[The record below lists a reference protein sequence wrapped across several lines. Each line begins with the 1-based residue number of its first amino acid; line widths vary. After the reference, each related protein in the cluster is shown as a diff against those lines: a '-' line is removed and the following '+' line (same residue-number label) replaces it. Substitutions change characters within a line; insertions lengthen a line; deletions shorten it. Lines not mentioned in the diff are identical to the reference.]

1 MEHVS
6 DLSNSSYVN
15 CIIDLTVSMAFSLIS
30 LMTPP
35 PTVSSAVVLIFV
47 IGNFMSN
54 LYSLNKMTFHNFNI
68 KEIFIRIL
76 DMILTCTCIY
86 LVK

>member
-30 LMTPP
+30 LMKNPP
-35 PTVSSAVVLIFV
+35 VGSAAVLIFV